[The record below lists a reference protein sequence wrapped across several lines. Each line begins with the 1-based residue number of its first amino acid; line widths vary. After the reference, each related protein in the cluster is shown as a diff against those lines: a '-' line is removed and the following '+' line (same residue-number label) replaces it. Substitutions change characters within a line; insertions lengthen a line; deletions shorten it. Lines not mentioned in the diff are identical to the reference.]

1 VKALEQTISALIRRH
16 EILRTTFSVVEGR
29 AVQVI
34 AAPETVNMRV
44 LDLRGVAAGEREA
57 EIKRLTVEEGRRPF
71 DLAKGPL
78 LRVSLLQI
86 DEQDHMVL
94 LTMHHIIGDGWS
106 MGVLIR
112 EVGELYEA
120 FSHNRTPGLPHLPV
134 QYADYAVWQREWLQ
148 GEVLERQLNYWR
160 RQLAGVP
167 AVLDLPIARPRTAV
181 QNSHAGQETLLLPPE
196 FVGQLKEL
204 SRREGVTL
212 FMLVLAAFQTLLSW
226 YTKREDIVIGTP
238 VAGRNR
244 VEIEHLIGFFVNNLV
259 LRTNLGG
266 NPTFRE
272 LLRRVREVSIGAY
285 THQDVP
291 FEKLVEELAP
301 ERNLSHMP
309 LVQVMLVMQNNPTTS
324 LRLDNLELHHAD
336 MRSEVARMDL
346 NLSLTETEQGMI
358 AVMLYNDE
366 LFAAAAISSMLEHLN
381 AILRRA
387 VASPGV
393 ALSELFA
400 ELDELSAAQSEA
412 QVQEFRTASLQQLR
426 GLRRREA

>member
-1 VKALEQTISALIRRH
+1 LI
-16 EILRTTFSVVEGR
+16 
-29 AVQVI
+29 
-34 AAPETVNMRV
+34 
-44 LDLRGVAAGEREA
+44 
-57 EIKRLTVEEGRRPF
+57 
-71 DLAKGPL
+71 
-78 LRVSLLQI
+78 
-86 DEQDHMVL
+86 
-94 LTMHHIIGDGWS
+94 
-106 MGVLIR
+106 
-112 EVGELYEA
+112 
-120 FSHNRTPGLPHLPV
+120 
-134 QYADYAVWQREWLQ
+134 
-148 GEVLERQLNYWR
+148 
-160 RQLAGVP
+160 
-167 AVLDLPIARPRTAV
+167 
-181 QNSHAGQETLLLPPE
+181 LPPE

-204 SRREGVTL
+204 SRREGITL

-324 LRLDNLELHHAD
+324 LRLDNLELRHAD

-400 ELDELSAAQSEA
+400 ELDDLSAAQSEA